1 MRLQLHGH
9 LRIEPRWLPLPA
21 PLRDVYNQKPPPSA
35 PTGDELVPRFV
46 GFEGVNAACIFTTPP
61 VRLLPLTSESRVFAH
76 AAEGDGTLPALPAGS
91 LLRWAFRV
99 ALPSSGGGMLPS
111 FRGLAARVVYVV
123 TVATRLAPAS
133 TGATAAT
140 PVSPRPSSSTT
151 FGWLGMG
158 RDSRDRGTSTP
169 GTPPRAVE
177 TAQQDL
183 HLSFSVLS
191 PGQEASTWADRSD
204 GAPPLAVKH
213 VGFASIEID
222 EPVDALGAGP
232 APFGALGDTCVFVPR
247 AHDTDTLLSARARAS
262 VGRRGQP

>member
-1 MRLQLHGH
+1 MAGLEVKLTLGRTTYVPGDTVRGTVQLTVGKDAVRVERWRARARASRLESARTHGTRARVH
-9 LRIEPRWLPLPA
+9 LASIARARARDAAAAARPRIEPRWLPLPA
-21 PLRDVYNQKPPPSA
+21 PLRGVYNQKPPPSA

-133 TGATAAT
+133 TGADGGNPGVAASEQQHD
-140 PVSPRPSSSTT
+140 VWMVRNGPRLT
-151 FGWLGMG
+151 
-158 RDSRDRGTSTP
+158 R
-169 GTPPRAVE
+169 PRHQHA
-177 TAQQDL
+177 
-183 HLSFSVLS
+183 
-191 PGQEASTWADRSD
+191 R
-204 GAPPLAVKH
+204 
-213 VGFASIEID
+213 
-222 EPVDALGAGP
+222 DAL
-232 APFGALGDTCVFVPR
+232 TR
-247 AHDTDTLLSARARAS
+247 S
-262 VGRRGQP
+262 